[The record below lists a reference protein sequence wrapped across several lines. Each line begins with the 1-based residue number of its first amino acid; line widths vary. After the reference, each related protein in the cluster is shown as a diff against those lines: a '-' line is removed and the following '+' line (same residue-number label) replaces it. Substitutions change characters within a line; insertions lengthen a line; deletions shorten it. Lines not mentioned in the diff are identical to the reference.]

1 MLEAAVPVPVVETAE
16 AKGDGK
22 RREGSREVLV
32 HEGETEGF
40 LECWLEECL
49 ARVEE
54 VVE

>member
-1 MLEAAVPVPVVETAE
+1 MPIPAVEAGSVGKGQ
-16 AKGDGK
+16 AKGKGRDGGE
-22 RREGSREVLV
+22 REIVV

-54 VVE
+54 VVEC